1 MKQDKS
7 EEIIAYRVGDHFL
20 CPEHYQ
26 RSVKILSV
34 HEIELPAKPVKEC
47 DIESFTCSQCED
59 LKEIKDL
66 SKNNEK
72 EATALSDRVKNAL
85 EEMANIEK
93 HMKSKI
99 DMIGEIAGKSRK
111 AKFIKKTLHLACEGR
126 PLSRKNVLTFRDF
139 FDDFGEKLDLIRATI
154 TLSVLYDMEYR
165 NLLSEQAER
174 NFSILTPEKQKVTRM
189 QVLGLPEKY
198 GLQGLIQEARE
209 AGRI

>member
-1 MKQDKS
+1 MENEKGEK
-7 EEIIAYRVGDHFL
+7 IIVYRVGDHFL

-26 RSVKILSV
+26 RAVKILSV
-34 HEIELPAKPVKEC
+34 HEIELPAKPVKEG

-59 LKEIKDL
+59 LKENEDL
-66 SKNNEK
+66 RKNDEK
-72 EATALSDRVKNAL
+72 GVTALSDRVKNAL
-85 EEMANIEK
+85 EETANIEK

-99 DMIGEIAGKSRK
+99 NMIDEIAGKSRK

-139 FDDFGEKLDLIRATI
+139 FDDFGEKFDLIRDMI

-165 NLLSEQAER
+165 NLLSEQAGR
-174 NFSILTPEKQKVTRM
+174 NFLILNPEKQKVLRM